1 MLTWITDGG
10 CLENCA
16 EKICEAGSRLSRGE
30 ETWLYFPLQGPGVAS
45 HTCSVFDSPALAATE
60 STVFFPTSP
69 LVFILF
75 KKYLFIWLIQV
86 LVAAR
91 RIFVASV
98 WDLFVLACILSS
110 CGSCAQLLCSMRD
123 LSSPTRDRTHT
134 PYIAGQILNHW
145 TTREVPFPLLLD
157 VSKYAEE
164 IFFLFT
170 VWALASEIT
179 PRRLLAQRSDF
190 TI

>member
-16 EKICEAGSRLSRGE
+16 EKICEAGSRLGREE
-30 ETWLYFPLQGPGVAS
+30 ETWLYFPLQGPGVAPRN
-45 HTCSVFDSPALAATE
+45 SPALAATE
-60 STVFFPTSP
+60 STVCFPTSP

-75 KKYLFIWLIQV
+75 KKYLFIWLTQV

-91 RIFVASV
+91 RIFMASV
-98 WDLFVLACILSS
+98 RDLFILVCILSS

-145 TTREVPFPLLLD
+145 TTREVPFLLLLD

-170 VWALASEIT
+170 VWALASEIM